1 MPHQTHYWVTC
12 PECGHQMEV
21 REKGTP
27 LRAKFCDE
35 CDWLF
40 YFTNEELALTESVE
54 AESAALGFTS
64 F

>member
-1 MPHQTHYWVTC
+1 MPHQTRYWITC
-12 PECGHQMEV
+12 PNCGHQMEV
-21 REKGTP
+21 RGEGAP

-54 AESAALGFTS
+54 AG
-64 F
+64 

>member
-1 MPHQTHYWVTC
+1 
-12 PECGHQMEV
+12 MEV
-21 REKGTP
+21 RGKAAP

-54 AESAALGFTS
+54 APAQSAAE
-64 F
+64 

>member
-1 MPHQTHYWVTC
+1 
-12 PECGHQMEV
+12 MEV

-27 LRAKFCDE
+27 LRAKFCHE

-54 AESAALGFTS
+54 AQSAAE
-64 F
+64 

>member
-1 MPHQTHYWVTC
+1 MPHQKHYWVTC

-21 REKGTP
+21 REKGAP

-54 AESAALGFTS
+54 AG
-64 F
+64 